1 MGDVCEEDFDND
13 TVADQLDVCP
23 ESAEVTLTDFRAYQ
37 TVILDPEGDA
47 QIDPNWVVL
56 NQVRLEGGGGCR
68 AGAGISASQA
78 GWCLLCSTEQRVKE
92 GRRPGAWLGVGL
104 GLPALGQALGCTH
117 EPGCQSHLSLQGME
131 IVQTMN
137 SDPGLAVGT

>member
-13 TVADQLDVCP
+13 TVVDQLDVCP

-56 NQVRLEGGGGCR
+56 NQVWVLPPVFLGSVLLWWEQKR
-68 AGAGISASQA
+68 AGGSLRDAGDVPHPAVPHRAWRS
-78 GWCLLCSTEQRVKE
+78 C
-92 GRRPGAWLGVGL
+92 RP
-104 GLPALGQALGCTH
+104 
-117 EPGCQSHLSLQGME
+117 
-131 IVQTMN
+131 
-137 SDPGLAVGT
+137 

>member
-13 TVADQLDVCP
+13 TVVDQLDVCP

-56 NQVRLEGGGGCR
+56 NQVWVLPPVFLRTVLL
-68 AGAGISASQA
+68 
-78 GWCLLCSTEQRVKE
+78 GWEQRVT
-92 GRRPGAWLGVGL
+92 GRSPGVLGTPLTQLSPTGH
-104 GLPALGQALGCTH
+104 GDRADH
-117 EPGCQSHLSLQGME
+117 EQ
-131 IVQTMN
+131 
-137 SDPGLAVGT
+137 